1 MRKLTKNKGKLQGCA
16 ILNLCQ
22 VYWGDIKIFQ
32 LKRVKV
38 YIGGQKISWGG
49 GRGAGERTPH
59 ETTSFLWDISFRIY
73 KEISAAIHLFKQY
86 STVKQYSKVWPDYD
100 RGFSDTCPC
109 SESWNCVGTES
120 CYVIV
125 FIEIVSRIKWFIQMH
140 VSW

>member
-49 GRGAGERTPH
+49 ENPSRNH
-59 ETTSFLWDISFRIY
+59 VISLGYFFQDLQRNL
-73 KEISAAIHLFKQY
+73 SSRPLVQ
-86 STVKQYSKVWPDYD
+86 TVQHSQTVQQSLA
-100 RGFSDTCPC
+100 RL
-109 SESWNCVGTES
+109 
-120 CYVIV
+120 
-125 FIEIVSRIKWFIQMH
+125 
-140 VSW
+140 